1 MSELDYNMN
10 RYILV
15 DKEPVIVE
23 DLFEWA
29 KWYETADRSLALASV
44 KQVQVSTAF
53 LALPAINWDPRILL
67 FETMLFQQS
76 NDKRIGVYEPTE
88 HTEHIATRVQYETY
102 DEAIEGHHFIVN
114 ELQLVADQGKL

>member
-1 MSELDYNMN
+1 MNELDYKIG

-44 KQVQVSTAF
+44 KHVQVSTAF
-53 LALPAINWDPRILL
+53 LAIPAINWDPRILL
-67 FETMLFQQS
+67 FETMLFEQRKYQ
-76 NDKRIGVYEPTE
+76 RLGVYEPTKY
-88 HTEHIATRVQYETY
+88 TEHIATRVQYETY
-102 DEAIEGHHFIVN
+102 DEAIEGHYFITN
-114 ELQLVADQGKL
+114 ELKLVADQGKL